1 MSKNMKGILGAQY
14 GKVGPVVGR
23 KFREENVYS
32 AYQKNV
38 SNPRSEAQQQH
49 RARFRVLSTLSH
61 DMACGAIF
69 GFRTAAK
76 GTNLSPRNLFQ
87 KTNFPAVTATGTGV
101 VNVDYTSIVV
111 SRGGLSPV
119 IFDIPAFDVPHS
131 VMVDFSEFGAP
142 CQRTAN
148 DRVFVYVYCPDA
160 RQGILSGEVKLVDE
174 TVTVD
179 VPEAWNGMKV
189 HVWGFVRNEGPADLG
204 KDIPAGECSPS
215 QYLGS
220 GNIS

>member
-14 GKVGPVVGR
+14 GKIGPVVGR

-38 SNPRSEAQQQH
+38 SNPRSRSQMEH
-49 RARFRVLSTLSH
+49 RYRFRALSTLSH

-87 KTNFPAVTATGTGV
+87 KTNWPNVTSTSSGTINIEYSG
-101 VNVDYTSIVV
+101 IQV
-111 SRGGLSPV
+111 SKGGLSLV
-119 IFDIPAFDVPHS
+119 NFSDATFDIPLS
-131 VMVDFSEFGAP
+131 VVVDFEEYGAP
-142 CQRTAN
+142 CQRTQN
-148 DRVFVYVYCPDA
+148 DRAFAYVYCPDA
-160 RQGILSGEVKLVDE
+160 KQGILSEATDLGGGK
-174 TVTVD
+174 VTVR
-179 VPEAWNGMKV
+179 VPSLWTGMRV
-189 HVWGFVRNEGPADLG
+189 HVWGFVRNEGPADDE

-215 QYLGS
+215 RYCGS
-220 GNIS
+220 GPIS

>member
-14 GKVGPVVGR
+14 GKIGPVVGR

-38 SNPRSEAQQQH
+38 NNPRSEAQTRH

-87 KTNFPAVTATGTGV
+87 KTNWPAVSATGAGTV
-101 VNVDYTSIVV
+101 SVDYTGMTV
-111 SRGGLSPV
+111 SRGGLSSV
-119 IFDIPAFDVPHS
+119 LFDIPSFDIPNS
-131 VMVDFSEFGAP
+131 VKVDFEEFGAP
-142 CQRTAN
+142 CQRTPN
-148 DRVFVYVYCPDA
+148 DRVFVYIYSPDA
-160 RQGILSGEVKLVDE
+160 KQGILSGEVKIDE
-174 TVTVD
+174 QTVTIE
-179 VPEAWNGMKV
+179 VPSTWNGMKV
-189 HVWGFVRNEGPADLG
+189 HVWGFVRNQGAADIA
-204 KDIPAGECSPS
+204 KDIPAGECSSS

>member
-14 GKVGPVVGR
+14 GKIGPVVGR

-38 SNPRSEAQQQH
+38 ANPRSQAQVSH
-49 RARFRVLSTLSH
+49 RNRFRALSRLSH

-87 KTNFPAVTATGTGV
+87 KTNFPAITATPAGAV
-101 VNVDYTSIVV
+101 IIDYTGISV
-111 SRGGLSPV
+111 SKGGLSV
-119 IFDIPAFDVPHS
+119 VNFDVPLFDVPLQVS
-131 VMVDFSEFGAP
+131 VDFSEYGAP

-148 DRVFVYVYCPDA
+148 DRVFAYVYCPDA
-160 RQGILSGEVKLVDE
+160 QQGILSGATPIADGKVV
-174 TVTVD
+174 VN
-179 VPEAWNGMKV
+179 VPNLWSGMKV
-189 HVWGFVRNEGPADLG
+189 HVWGFVRNEGPADLD
-204 KDIPAGECSPS
+204 KDIPAGECSMS
-215 QYLGS
+215 QYVGT
-220 GNIS
+220 GNIG